1 MKTTLYDADSRGAFD
16 MGWLKT
22 HYSFSFSQYYEPT
35 RMHFGML
42 RVLNDDII
50 DPAQGFGTHPHNDM
64 EIITIPLS
72 GALTHRDSM
81 GHEATLS
88 VGRVQV
94 MSAGTGLT
102 HSEYNASPDTPLSL
116 LQIWIYPERRGLE
129 PRYDE
134 AEISD
139 LTHNTFHAVV
149 GPRNGNASVYI
160 QQDAWLALARID
172 ATSSATY
179 SMHNPAH
186 GAFVFIIEGEVTVNG
201 IKRGRRDA
209 VGITE
214 ADSLA
219 FDASSDAYVLVIE
232 VPMIPAG

>member
-1 MKTTLYDADSRGAFD
+1 VKTTLYDADTRGAFD

-22 HYSFSFSQYYEPT
+22 RYSFSFSQYHEPT

-50 DPAQGFGTHPHNDM
+50 DAAQGFGEHPHNDM

-102 HSEYNASPDTPLSL
+102 HSEFNASPDTPLSL
-116 LQIWIYPERRGLE
+116 LQIWIYPERRGLQ

-139 LTHNTFHAVV
+139 LSRNTFHAVV
-149 GPRNGNASVYI
+149 GPRHGNAAVYI
-160 QQDAWLALARID
+160 QQDAWLSLARFD
-172 ATSSATY
+172 ANAIVEY
-179 SMHNPAH
+179 SMHDKQH
-186 GAFVFIIEGEVTVNG
+186 GAFVFVIDGAVIVNG
-201 IKRGRRDA
+201 IERGQRDA

-214 ADSLA
+214 
-219 FDASSDAYVLVIE
+219 SSTLLFEATTEAYVLVIE
-232 VPMIPAG
+232 VPMMPAA